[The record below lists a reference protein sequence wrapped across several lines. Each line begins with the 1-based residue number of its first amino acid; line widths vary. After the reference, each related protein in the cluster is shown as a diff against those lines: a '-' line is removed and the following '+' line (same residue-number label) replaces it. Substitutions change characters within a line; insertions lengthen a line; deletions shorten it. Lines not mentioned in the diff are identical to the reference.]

1 MVPGGV
7 HGGNVGLAATKAPP
21 PRGPSMENAYSFRSW
36 ARDISLWS
44 LVTDLTQQK
53 QAVAV
58 VMQLK
63 GVARALAANLDHEV
77 LTRGGRLEVE

>member
-7 HGGNVGLAATKAPP
+7 HGGGVGLATTKAPP
-21 PRGPSMENAYSFRSW
+21 SWGPSMENAYSFRHW
-36 ARDISLWS
+36 ARDISLWP
-44 LVTDLTQQK
+44 LITDLTQQK

-63 GVARALAANLDHEV
+63 G
-77 LTRGGRLEVE
+77 

>member
-7 HGGNVGLAATKAPP
+7 HGGNVGLATAKAPP
-21 PRGPSMENAYSFRSW
+21 SWGPSMEHAYSFRKW
-36 ARDISLWS
+36 ARDISLWPLIAELS
-44 LVTDLTQQK
+44 QQK

-63 GVARALAANLDHEV
+63 GVAREMAANLDHE
-77 LTRGGRLEVE
+77 